1 MLEILLR
8 YDWMQNAFYAG
19 MIVGLISPL
28 VGVYLVVRRLSLI
41 AEALSHVTLSGV
53 AAGLLLQK
61 ELPLFHTV
69 NPLYTGMAF
78 AVMGS
83 MFVDKIG
90 RLYRSY
96 QELAIPIILS
106 GGIGLGVVLISAA
119 DGFNVD
125 IAGYLFGSILAVGE
139 EELTAIL
146 LIGSLVLLFFFLFYK
161 ELFALSFDEEN
172 AVISGISRRMVNFL
186 FIIMVA
192 LVISAAIR
200 VVGILLVSAL
210 MTIPVAASLQ
220 FTNSF
225 RQTIVWSLIFSELAV
240 LSGLF
245 AAYYLNWA
253 SGGTIV
259 LVSIAILLLVILIKR
274 IYFLF
279 RYNKE

>member
-1 MLEILLR
+1 MLEILFR
-8 YDWMQNAFYAG
+8 YEWMQNALYAG
-19 MIVGLISPL
+19 VIVGLISPL

-61 ELPLFHTV
+61 ELPLFQAV

-78 AVMGS
+78 AVIGS
-83 MFVDKIG
+83 MFVERIR

-106 GGIGLGVVLISAA
+106 GGIGLGVVLISAG

-125 IAGYLFGSILAVGE
+125 IAGYLFGSILTVGK

-146 LIGSLVLLFFFLFYK
+146 MIGALVLLFFFSFYK
-161 ELFALSFDEEN
+161 EMFALSFDEEN
-172 AVISGISRRMVNFL
+172 AVITGIPRRVVNFL
-186 FIIMVA
+186 FILIVA

-220 FTNSF
+220 FTASF
-225 RQTIVWSLIFSELAV
+225 RQTIVWSVLFSELAV

-259 LVSIAILLLVILIKR
+259 LVSIAILLLVLLIKR
-274 IYFLF
+274 IHFLF
-279 RYNKE
+279 RNRQE